1 MPLFDLIPIF
11 ILQKIVSFRELEKS
25 SLPVKL
31 PSGGRGSKYRI
42 VNGGEESRR
51 RNRRIQTYSLSL
63 SLDKSRAAR
72 LGASELLKWRERF
85 YLGATNKLAP
95 FERAFRCDRG
105 DRPPN
110 FIVGNGAPSFCLSAI
125 RHLPPPL
132 PSQHRLTRRNYEIT
146 TRPRDGYIRV
156 FRSGVINV
164 TASSRRGTRAGS
176 ACTIMSAMTRPRE
189 KDGPGRET
197 REALKRQR
205 PRFVSSARQ
214 GRVPLE
220 LDFFSD
226 RFLQRHFCLR
236 FGQLLKRIERFEIR
250 FRG

>member
-1 MPLFDLIPIF
+1 MFLLENSRNRVSLLNFPLADAVRS
-11 ILQKIVSFRELEKS
+11 IVSLMAAKNPEGGTDVS
-25 SLPVKL
+25 KL
-31 PSGGRGSKYRI
+31 
-42 VNGGEESRR
+42 
-51 RNRRIQTYSLSL
+51 TLSL

-132 PSQHRLTRRNYEIT
+132 LSQHRLTRRNYEIT

-236 FGQLLKRIERFEIR
+236 FEENF
-250 FRG
+250 

>member
-1 MPLFDLIPIF
+1 MFLLENSRNRVSLLNFPLADAVRS
-11 ILQKIVSFRELEKS
+11 IVSLMAAKNPEGGTDVS
-25 SLPVKL
+25 KL
-31 PSGGRGSKYRI
+31 
-42 VNGGEESRR
+42 
-51 RNRRIQTYSLSL
+51 TLSL

-236 FGQLLKRIERFEIR
+236 FEENF
-250 FRG
+250 